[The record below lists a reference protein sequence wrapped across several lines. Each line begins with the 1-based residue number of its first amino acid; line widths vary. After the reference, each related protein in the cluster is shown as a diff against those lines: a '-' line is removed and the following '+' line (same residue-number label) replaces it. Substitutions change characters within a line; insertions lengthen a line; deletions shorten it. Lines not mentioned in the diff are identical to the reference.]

1 MNAQN
6 NFLVNL
12 KVDVTMLVTATDEDG
27 AKAIAQTI
35 MLACPN
41 NSKIDKVEVVV
52 TNAEFAICDI
62 MTPNPRHDSHLIGY
76 INYAYGKHTAMF
88 NDILTLLITR
98 DKKELYHIGLNI
110 KSPREELMKEYLM
123 EIATD
128 DDLRTILQYCK
139 VEY

>member
-1 MNAQN
+1 MKAQN

-12 KVDVTMLVTATDEDG
+12 KVDATMLVTATDEDG
-27 AKAIAQTI
+27 AKAIVQTI
-35 MLACPN
+35 VLACPN

-52 TNAEFAICDI
+52 TDAEFTICDI
-62 MTPNPRHDSHLIGY
+62 MTPNSRHDSHLIDY